1 MTGRGYTAADLQW
14 MAEAL
19 KLAQRAAEAG
29 EVPVGALLVRD
40 NQLVGQGWNQPLG
53 SCDPTAHAEIVA
65 LRDAARQLNNYR
77 LPNTTLYVTI
87 EPCTMCIGAMIHARV
102 GRLVYGAEEPR
113 AGAVVS
119 QLRLTECSHYNHKI
133 EVVGGVMAQKC
144 GELVS
149 EFFRAKRN
157 SA

>member
-1 MTGRGYTAADLQW
+1 
-14 MAEAL
+14 
-19 KLAQRAAEAG
+19 
-29 EVPVGALLVRD
+29 
-40 NQLVGQGWNQPLG
+40 
-53 SCDPTAHAEIVA
+53 

-119 QLRLTECSHYNHKI
+119 QLRLTECGHYNHKI